1 MLAYEGAGGGEGIV
15 LPDQAD
21 GVRIPALPDS
31 GGYQGDVAG
40 DVHMGRAQGH
50 AGHRLGGHTG
60 TAAVLHMLHILV
72 PVAGQPL
79 IDHIGR
85 LISNGAVGGFHDR
98 QSRLLHQL

>member
-1 MLAYEGAGGGEGIV
+1 MFAYEGAGGGEGIV

-21 GVRIPALPDS
+21 GIRISFLPD
-31 GGYQGDVAG
+31 QGDISR
-40 DVHMGRAQGH
+40 DIHMGRAQGH